1 MKLKTIIY
9 FFLAVCFLF
18 AIFSVDGLGA
28 AFVAVCLTALFGWL
42 GWRSMKKPIANKQH
56 PQTPVTNNT
65 NASGSG
71 SSTIRTKVVG
81 VTFKNDDGT
90 DRQEILATVY
100 AGDALDLEPYEYNG
114 APAMAVI
121 HANGCIGNIKADLA
135 ADLCSNPYITY
146 TAEVLEV
153 TGGDGIKSYGC
164 NIEITE
170 I

>member
-9 FFLAVCFLF
+9 FFLSVCFFF
-18 AIFSVDGLGA
+18 AIFSGDGLGA

-42 GWRSMKKPIANKQH
+42 GWRSMKKPAAKKQYLQK
-56 PQTPVTNNT
+56 PAASKP
-65 NASGSG
+65 NASSSV

-100 AGDALDLEPYEYNG
+100 TGDALDLKPYKYNG
-114 APAMAVI
+114 APAMAVM

-135 ADLCSNPYITY
+135 ADLCSSPYITY

-164 NIEITE
+164 NIEISE
-170 I
+170 L